1 MKYYKSQKL
10 NSIDFIRHIYEN
22 EDFEYPHVGYIQDD
36 ERILYLP
43 DGDTKIK
50 IPNNTIIYYSPTKL
64 TECPNATEQTSKV
77 DGLHEEQVE
86 LAGDDGSTYHNL
98 SQHYYY
104 PDAGVGILVYE
115 SDIIKINAYLFNNI
129 QLDAVEIPST
139 VTEINEEA
147 FNGSTIPKIYC
158 HFTGATNNFGTK
170 MASMPTSVYYPYG
183 GAMNSLQSSMT
194 GTAFIPFQVQ

>member
-10 NSIDFIRHIYEN
+10 NGIDFIKSIYEN

-36 ERILYLP
+36 ERIVYLP

-50 IPNNTIIYYSPTKL
+50 IPNNTIIYYGSTQL
-64 TECPNATEQTSKV
+64 TECSNGTEQTEKV
-77 DGLHEEQVE
+77 DGLHQEQIE
-86 LAGDDGSTYHNL
+86 LAGGNEGVRHHL

-104 PDAGVGILVYE
+104 PDAGVGILVYDY
-115 SDIIKINAYLFNNI
+115 DIVKINAYFFNNL

-139 VTEINEEA
+139 VTDIDEKA

-158 HFTGATNNFGTK
+158 HFTGATNNFGTN
-170 MASMPTSVYYPYG
+170 MATMPVSVYYPYG
-183 GAMNSLQSSMT
+183 GAMNTLESSMT
-194 GTAFIPFQVQ
+194 GTTFIPFQVQ